1 MAYGGCMNGES
12 ETPQMNDVVHDFKLP
27 DLAQVPK
34 IITCTIEGILEP
46 EDLAAFLEQK
56 ASGAK
61 PQDLAAPAAEV
72 DDPKDLKRVREKHH
86 SVARLIAAGTTQRL
100 TATITGYSESYLSI
114 LLNNPAMQEL
124 VDYYRIQRGN
134 AVEVVAEKLRAGAMG
149 AVERL
154 VDKMEADQLDANALL
169 GLAKLGLDRSG
180 HGPRNTTEVITESHV
195 YDHAAIAELNRK
207 AREGSKEYIL
217 DPQQVRAAALPALSS
232 SSSEN
237 AEDADF
243 DDEGE
248 A

>member
-1 MAYGGCMNGES
+1 MTA
-12 ETPQMNDVVHDFKLP
+12 QDHDFKLP

-46 EDLAAFLEQK
+46 EDLASFLEQK
-56 ASGAK
+56 SAPKA
-61 PQDLAAPAAEV
+61 QELAAPAAEV
-72 DDPKDLKRVREKHH
+72 DDPRDLKRVRERHH

-100 TATITGYSESYLSI
+100 TATITGFTESYLSI

-154 VDKMEADQLDANALL
+154 VDKMESNELDANALL

-217 DPQQVRAAALPALSS
+217 DPQQVRAAALPAP
-232 SSSEN
+232 N
-237 AEDADF
+237 KKAEDTDF

>member
-1 MAYGGCMNGES
+1 
-12 ETPQMNDVVHDFKLP
+12 MNDMTTHDFVLP

-34 IITCTIEGILEP
+34 IITCTIEGILEA

-56 ASGAK
+56 AMPAEEREA
-61 PQDLAAPAAEV
+61 LAAGMPPQAAAVV

-134 AVEVVAEKLRAGAMG
+134 AVEVVAEKLRYGALG

-154 VDKMEADQLDANALL
+154 VDKMESDQLDANALL

-180 HGPRNTTEVITESHV
+180 HGPRNTTEVITENHV

-207 AREGSKEYIL
+207 AREGSREFIL
-217 DPQQVRAAALPALSS
+217 DPQAVRAAALPSPAA
-232 SSSEN
+232 EE
-237 AEDADF
+237 AEFTEPGVEDANS
-243 DDEGE
+243 EGE
-248 A
+248 G

>member
-1 MAYGGCMNGES
+1 MTAVE
-12 ETPQMNDVVHDFKLP
+12 HDFKLP

-56 ASGAK
+56 ALPEEERQARSALTGAQQV
-61 PQDLAAPAAEV
+61 PTAA

-86 SVARLIAAGTTQRL
+86 SVARLLAAGTTQRL

-134 AVEVVAEKLRAGAMG
+134 AVEVVAEKLRAGALG

-154 VDKMEADQLDANALL
+154 VDKMESNELDANALL

-180 HGPRNTTEVITESHV
+180 HGPRNTTEVITENHV

-207 AREGSKEYIL
+207 AREGSKEFIL
-217 DPQQVRAAALPALSS
+217 DPQQVRAAALPAPSS
-232 SSSEN
+232 
-237 AEDADF
+237 AVEDADAE
-243 DDEGE
+243 DC
-248 A
+248 

>member
-1 MAYGGCMNGES
+1 MTDA
-12 ETPQMNDVVHDFKLP
+12 THDFVLP

-46 EDLAAFLEQK
+46 EDLASFLEQK
-56 ASGAK
+56 QRGVAVQEGAEGAQQA
-61 PQDLAAPAAEV
+61 PQEA
-72 DDPKDLKRVREKHH
+72 DDPRDLKRVREKHH

-134 AVEVVAEKLRAGAMG
+134 AVEVVAEKLRYGALG

-154 VDKMEADQLDANALL
+154 VDKMEQDQLDANALL

-180 HGPRNTTEVITESHV
+180 HGPRNTTEVITENHV

-207 AREGSKEYIL
+207 AREGSKEFIL
-217 DPQQVRAAALPALSS
+217 DPQQVRAAALPAPQHA
-232 SSSEN
+232 EGV
-237 AEDADF
+237 EDADVE
-243 DDEGE
+243 DC
-248 A
+248 